1 MSGCAIVAGA
11 SSGIGAATAASLAS
25 RGTEVLAVSRQ
36 PEQILELPIS
46 QDSRSRLHPIAAD
59 LTDASAVDRV
69 FAEAEVSLGAV
80 SYAVHSVGHDYVV
93 DWYWNATADS
103 IEAAISALI
112 TSPALFLNRA
122 LRSMQPSGGRIGL
135 ITSGAANKPTPGRA
149 LYSASKIA
157 MNRLIESVAL
167 ECKADGSELV
177 VFGISPGRVDT
188 PMQQCLIESSKDA
201 PSAFGLESFLD
212 TSGVVAAQ
220 DVGDAIAALML
231 SRNPE
236 LNGKIVRYPFDD
248 WR

>member
-1 MSGCAIVAGA
+1 MSGCAIVSGA

-25 RGTEVLAVSRQ
+25 RGIEVLAVSRQ
-36 PEQILELPIS
+36 PEQILELPLS
-46 QDSRSRLHPIAAD
+46 QDSRDRLHPFAAD

-69 FAEAEVSLGAV
+69 FAEAEASLGAV
-80 SYAVHSVGHDYVV
+80 GYVVHSVGHDYVV
-93 DWYWNATADS
+93 DWYENATAES
-103 IEAAISALI
+103 IEAAIGALI

-122 LRSMQPSGGRIGL
+122 LQSMQPSGGKIGL

-167 ECKADGSELV
+167 ECRADGSDRI

-188 PMQQCLIESSKDA
+188 PMQQRLIQSSNNA
-201 PSAFGLESFLD
+201 PSAFGLKGFLD
-212 TSGVVAAQ
+212 TSNVVAAQ

-231 SRNPE
+231 LPNPE
-236 LNGKIVRYPFDD
+236 LNGKIVRYPFDG
-248 WR
+248 WK